1 MQTSKLAGLAAIFLI
16 TTLVVAGCGSTPS
29 GVPQAKAGTL
39 LRKIQD
45 RGRLIV
51 GVKYDTPGFGFLNPQ
66 ANKVEG
72 FDPAVAREVAAYI
85 FGDPSKVDFKQAVT
99 KDRETNLQ
107 NGTFDL
113 VLATMIITE
122 ERAKLVDFSIVYYQ
136 SGPRLLVNKDSPIK
150 SIADVDGKKVGLSTN
165 SAYIPVLAKMTK
177 AIPVQFDTPGA
188 LAEQL
193 LKQNIEAVTA
203 NDITLYGLALAN
215 PGLKIVGTQFSQE
228 FFGAGVAK
236 GNPEFLDAVNTVI
249 TNLKTSG
256 KWKTIWKTEIGD
268 KYGIATVPEPPP
280 DNWK

>member
-1 MQTSKLAGLAAIFLI
+1 MQTSKLTGIALSAAISILVI
-16 TTLVVAGCGSTPS
+16 TGCSSGPS
-29 GVPQAKAGTL
+29 GIPQAKAGTL
-39 LRKIQD
+39 LRAIQD
-45 RGRLIV
+45 RGRLVV
-51 GVKYDTPGFGFLNPQ
+51 GVKYDTPGFGYLNPQ
-66 ANKVEG
+66 TNKVEG

-85 FGDPSKVDFKQAVT
+85 FGDPSKVEFKQAVT

-136 SGPRLLVNKDSPIK
+136 SGPRLLVAKDSPIK
-150 SIADVDGKKVGLSTN
+150 SITDVDGKKVGLSTN

-193 LKQNIEAVTA
+193 LKQNIDAVTA

-215 PGLKIVGTQFSQE
+215 PGLKIVGAQFSQE
-228 FFGAGVAK
+228 FFGAGIAK
-236 GNPEFLDAVNTVI
+236 GNPEVLDVVNSVI

-268 KYGIATVPEPPP
+268 KYGIATVPEPPS